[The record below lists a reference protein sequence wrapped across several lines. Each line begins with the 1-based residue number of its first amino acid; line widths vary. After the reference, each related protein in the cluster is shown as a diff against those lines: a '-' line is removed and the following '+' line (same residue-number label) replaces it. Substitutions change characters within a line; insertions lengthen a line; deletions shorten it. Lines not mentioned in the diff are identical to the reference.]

1 MPASSAQHSSPQ
13 RKGNDVTPTQ
23 QLHEL
28 GQSIWIDNITRGML
42 NDGTIARYI
51 DQYSVTGLTS
61 NPSIFEKAIGT
72 GAYDD
77 AIAALAA
84 TGKRGEELFFDL
96 AVDDLQRAAD
106 LFASAHAA
114 SDGVDGFVSLEVSPK
129 LAYDAASTVKEAAD
143 LHGRAGKANLFIKIP
158 GTEAGLPAIEETI
171 AAGIPVNV
179 TLLFSAEQYIAAAG
193 AYMRGVERRVA
204 AGLDP
209 NVASVAS
216 VFMSRWDKAVE
227 GKVPAE
233 LENKLALAVGGEIYR
248 AYHEIQ
254 DGDSWQ
260 RLAGEGARMQR
271 LLWASTSTKTPGAPD
286 TLYVTGLA
294 APNTVNTMPDVTL
307 EAFHD
312 HGSLDGV
319 MASDGGD
326 CDAVLAAFAD
336 AGIDKLALAAQLQTD
351 GADAFVQAWDGL
363 IAAITTQTNAVG

>member
-1 MPASSAQHSSPQ
+1 M
-13 RKGNDVTPTQ
+13 KPTQ

-42 NDGTIARYI
+42 NDGTIQRYI
-51 DQYSVTGLTS
+51 DEYSVTGLTS

-84 TGKRGEELFFDL
+84 TGKRSEELFFDL

-106 LFASAHAA
+106 LFAPAHAA

-143 LHGRAGKANLFIKIP
+143 LHGRAGKDNLFIKIP

-179 TLLFSAEQYIAAAG
+179 TLLFSAEQYSAAAG
-193 AYMRGVERRVA
+193 AYIRGIERRVA
-204 AGLDP
+204 AGQDP

-227 GKVPAE
+227 GTVPAE
-233 LENKLALAVGGEIYR
+233 LENKLAIAVAGEIYR
-248 AYHEIQ
+248 AYHEIM
-254 DGDSWQ
+254 DGDVWQ
-260 RLAGEGARMQR
+260 RLEGSGARMQR
-271 LLWASTSTKTPGAPD
+271 LLWASTSTKTKGASD
-286 TLYVTGLA
+286 VLYVTGLA

-312 HGSLDGV
+312 HGTLDGV
-319 MASDGGD
+319 MAADGGD
-326 CDAVLAAFAD
+326 CDAVLAAFAA
-336 AGIDKLALAAQLQTD
+336 AGVDKLALAAQLQTD

-363 IAAITTQTNAVG
+363 IATIAAQTDAVG